1 MDIPINEIRPGVLKA
16 AQYMERVLRAND
28 HKGGWGAS
36 TNHYLIN
43 RIFDDTDEIANI
55 WLDTQYLVDS
65 GEDFKVNNEMA
76 LKIIDVMNLCMMILD
91 NREADIEIKP

>member
-28 HKGGWGAS
+28 NKGGWGTS

-43 RIFDDTDEIANI
+43 RVFDDTDEIANL
-55 WLDTQYLVDS
+55 WLDTQYLTES
-65 GEDFKVNNEMA
+65 GEDFIVSNEMA